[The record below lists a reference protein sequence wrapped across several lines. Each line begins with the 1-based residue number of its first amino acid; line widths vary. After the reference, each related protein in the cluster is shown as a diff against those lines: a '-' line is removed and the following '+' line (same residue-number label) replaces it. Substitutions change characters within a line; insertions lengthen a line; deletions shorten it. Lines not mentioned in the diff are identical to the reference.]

1 MICPDCEKGM
11 VRLRLSNGRWSEEGL
26 FPKSLSGF
34 QTVPCPKCDGSGIA
48 YRGDG
53 EDYDD
58 QCHSDPSYGDHASIR

>member
-11 VRLRLSNGRWSEEGL
+11 VRLQLSNGRRSEEGL

-34 QTVPCPKCDGSGIA
+34 QTVPCPKCGGSGIA
-48 YRGDG
+48 YGCDG

-58 QCHSDPSYGDHASIR
+58 QCHSDLSYGDHASAR

>member
-58 QCHSDPSYGDHASIR
+58 QCHSDSSYGNHVSSR

>member
-48 YRGDG
+48 YRRDG

-58 QCHSDPSYGDHASIR
+58 QCHSDSSYGNHVSSR